1 MRTIQDLIDNLNQD
15 LQREYQHLHFYI
27 IAATNVVGLHR
38 EEISEFFQKQAAS
51 ELNHVMEFRRLII
64 GLGGTPTS
72 QPLMPG
78 GFDGP
83 LEVAV
88 LLTAAYNL
96 EMEVVKKYAERLIE
110 AETLQDNGGSDMVEG
125 KYIEIFLEEQL
136 LHSRQDADNIKE
148 MLK

>member
-27 IAATNVVGLHR
+27 IASTNVVGLHR

-51 ELNHVMEFRRLII
+51 ELGHVMEFRRLII
-64 GLGGTPTS
+64 GLGGMPTS
-72 QPLMPG
+72 QPLLSG
-78 GFDGP
+78 GLDGS
-83 LEVAV
+83 LEVTP

-110 AETLQDNGGSDMVEG
+110 AEELQNNGGLDRKSVV
-125 KYIEIFLEEQL
+125 
-136 LHSRQDADNIKE
+136 
-148 MLK
+148 